1 VQQAQ
6 PLPSHYL
13 LNAQDASR
21 CKKPGEPCGAR
32 KQQRCRVVSEAIQ
45 LQTLLLLQVAK
56 LLITPCTCLMEM
68 LAVGKKVTPGITA
81 SIAMVVAGVAV
92 V

>member
-1 VQQAQ
+1 LV
-6 PLPSHYL
+6 
-13 LNAQDASR
+13 
-21 CKKPGEPCGAR
+21 
-32 KQQRCRVVSEAIQ
+32 
-45 LQTLLLLQVAK
+45 TLLPLLQVAK

-68 LAVGKKVTPGITA
+68 LAVGKKVTPGIAA

>member
-1 VQQAQ
+1 MLTAQATD
-6 PLPSHYL
+6 PCVGAHS
-13 LNAQDASR
+13 AAADA
-21 CKKPGEPCGAR
+21 
-32 KQQRCRVVSEAIQ
+32 V
-45 LQTLLLLQVAK
+45 QVAK

-68 LAVGKKVTPGITA
+68 LAVGKTITPGIAT

>member
-1 VQQAQ
+1 MRI
-6 PLPSHYL
+6 L
-13 LNAQDASR
+13 
-21 CKKPGEPCGAR
+21 
-32 KQQRCRVVSEAIQ
+32 
-45 LQTLLLLQVAK
+45 TLLMLTLQVAK

-68 LAVGKKVTPGITA
+68 LAVGKTITPGIAA

>member
-1 VQQAQ
+1 M
-6 PLPSHYL
+6 
-13 LNAQDASR
+13 
-21 CKKPGEPCGAR
+21 
-32 KQQRCRVVSEAIQ
+32 
-45 LQTLLLLQVAK
+45 LQVAK

-68 LAVGKKVTPGITA
+68 LAAEKTVTPGVAT